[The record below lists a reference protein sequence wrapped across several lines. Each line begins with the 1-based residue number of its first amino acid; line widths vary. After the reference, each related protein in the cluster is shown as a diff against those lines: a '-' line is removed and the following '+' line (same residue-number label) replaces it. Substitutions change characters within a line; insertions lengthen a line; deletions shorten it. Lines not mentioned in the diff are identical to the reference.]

1 MAKQNWADLLGWDAD
16 TVNNVRFVGA
26 AYAQQGKFD
35 IALDFFKMLVLLNPK
50 GTYDLQMLGAIYLQM
65 GKGLESLEYLDRALK
80 IDPNHYPT
88 ILNRS
93 KALFSIGY
101 KKQGLLQAK
110 VLERCPN
117 VRIAQQAEALIQ
129 SHS

>member
-1 MAKQNWADLLGWDAD
+1 MAKQNWLDLLGWNVE
-16 TVNNVRFVGA
+16 TLNNIRFVGT
-26 AYAQQGKFD
+26 AYAKQGKFD
-35 IALDFFKMLVLLNPK
+35 VALDFFKMLVLLNRK
-50 GTYDLQMLGAIYLQM
+50 EIFDLQMLGAIYLQM
-65 GKGLESLEYLDRALK
+65 GKGLEALEYLDRALK

-88 ILNRS
+88 ILNRA

-101 KKQGLLQAK
+101 KKQALLQAK

-117 VRIAQQAEALIQ
+117 KKIASQAEALIQ